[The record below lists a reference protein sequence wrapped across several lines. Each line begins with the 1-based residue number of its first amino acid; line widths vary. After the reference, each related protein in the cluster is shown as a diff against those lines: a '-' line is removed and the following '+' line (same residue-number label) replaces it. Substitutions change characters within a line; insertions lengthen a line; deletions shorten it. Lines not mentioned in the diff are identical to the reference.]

1 MINII
6 ANRIPIACQFQK
18 TSSSKSQGGQFL
30 EIEYRCNG
38 NRVKFHPFVGNS
50 RTGKFGQKR
59 LPVKK

>member
-1 MINII
+1 VINII

-50 RTGKFGQKR
+50 RTG
-59 LPVKK
+59 